1 MSGIPL
7 LVSPDGL
14 RVLVVGGGQ
23 VATRKARQFA
33 TARALVR
40 IVAPVLCEDLERLV
54 LEFAIEVERRPYVSD
69 DIGGAHLVFAAT
81 NDRGVNEAIARDA
94 DASGRLANVTDQS
107 DGGQFSVMAAH
118 RRGPLTVGVSAGG
131 VPVAAQRIRDAIAER
146 FDSRYADALESLVTL
161 RQSVLSGEGRDAWR
175 QRCNAVVGDD
185 FCDAVEQ
192 GRIAQ
197 RVAPW
202 P

>member
-14 RVLVVGGGQ
+14 RVLVVGGGH
-23 VATRKARQFA
+23 VATRKVRQFA
-33 TARALVR
+33 AAHALVR
-40 IVAPVLCEDLERLV
+40 IVAPALCEDLERLV
-54 LEFAIEVERRPYVSD
+54 LEFAIEVERRPYESN
-69 DIGGAHLVFAAT
+69 DIGDAHLVFAAT
-81 NDRGVNEAIARDA
+81 NDRAVNETIARDA
-94 DASGRLANVTDQS
+94 GAIGRLVNVTDQS

-131 VPVAAQRIRDAIAER
+131 VPAAAQRIRDAIGER
-146 FDSRYADALESLVTL
+146 FDSRYADALESLVAL
-161 RQSVLSGEGRDAWR
+161 RHAVLSGDGRDAWR
-175 QRCNAVVGDD
+175 ERANALIGAD
-185 FCDAVEQ
+185 FCEAVEQ